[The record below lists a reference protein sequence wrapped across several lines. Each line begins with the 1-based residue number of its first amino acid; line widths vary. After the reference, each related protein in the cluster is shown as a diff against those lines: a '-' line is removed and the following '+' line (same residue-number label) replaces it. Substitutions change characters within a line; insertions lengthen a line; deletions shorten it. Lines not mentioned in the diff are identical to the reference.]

1 MSEFIRFISWI
12 FVVIGVSLVG
22 AFVLFYYIVRCI
34 INREDWDEEKLETDE
49 EYDDGDNQYY

>member
-34 INREDWDEEKLETDE
+34 INREDWD
-49 EYDDGDNQYY
+49 

>member
-22 AFVLFYYIVRCI
+22 AFVLFYCIVRCI
-34 INREDWDEEKLETDE
+34 INREDWDEAKLETDE

>member
-34 INREDWDEEKLETDE
+34 INREEWDEAKTETDK
-49 EYDDGDNQYY
+49 DCDGDNQYY

>member
-1 MSEFIRFISWI
+1 MSEFIRFICWI

-34 INREDWDEEKLETDE
+34 INREDWDEAKLETDE
-49 EYDDGDNQYY
+49 EYDDNQYY

>member
-1 MSEFIRFISWI
+1 MSEFIRFIGWI
-12 FVVIGVSLVG
+12 FVVIGVALVG

-34 INREDWDEEKLETDE
+34 INREDWDEAKLETDE